1 MKLQSC
7 SLKFFQSFTQIDSK
21 LYAAAT
27 MLLNS
32 THSQNIPE
40 TIKKLKYPAETGRHI
55 ATILGFPSICSLPS
69 FYHSV
74 ACGEIIELAVA
85 VSHFEPVRLYTRPEE
100 ISLAQSML
108 LNTTRGFY
116 GIDIIPIATNHLW
129 VRDTGPVYVQGT
141 TSTSEKQR
149 VAIHFGFNE
158 WGRKGVAEGWP
169 RMTAEQIQENHKF
182 AKQVT
187 DSDSDSSSLISIT
200 SKVCLEGGALVSD
213 GDGTL
218 IVSESSIIG
227 DKRNPG
233 VSKDEIEDELR
244 WLLGVKKIIWFS
256 GFRDLDITDVHADA
270 EVQFVQPGVVVISRP
285 HASAQKE
292 WHAVYQ
298 QVMDVLRGE
307 LDARGRQFEIHTI
320 DEPDPKL
327 VLTSGLGY
335 EEDPATNYVNFYYVN
350 GGVIL
355 PKFGDEET
363 DRRALE
369 TIRKLHPD
377 RIVKQV
383 HVNALPLTGGVIHC
397 ATQPVIEVR

>member
-1 MKLQSC
+1 
-7 SLKFFQSFTQIDSK
+7 
-21 LYAAAT
+21 

-32 THSQNIPE
+32 TRSQNIHE
-40 TIKKLKYPAETGRHI
+40 TIKELKYPAETGRHI

-69 FYHSV
+69 SHHSV
-74 ACGEIIELAVA
+74 ACSEIIGLAVA

-108 LNTTRGFY
+108 SNTTRGSY
-116 GIDIIPIATNHLW
+116 EIEIIPFATNHLW
-129 VRDTGPVYVQGT
+129 VRDTGPVYVQGAT
-141 TSTSEKQR
+141 TKSEKQR

-169 RMTAEQIQENHKF
+169 RMTADQIQENHTF

-233 VSKDEIEDELR
+233 VSKDEIEEELR

-270 EVQFVQPGVVVISRP
+270 EVQFVRPGVVVISRP
-285 HASAQKE
+285 HASARKE
-292 WHAVYQ
+292 WHEVYQ
-298 QVMDVLRGE
+298 QVLDVLRGE

-320 DEPDPKL
+320 DEPNPKL

-355 PKFGDEET
+355 PKFGDEEM
-363 DRRALE
+363 DRKALE
-369 TIRKLHPD
+369 TMQKLHPD
-377 RIVKQV
+377 RIVRQL

>member
-1 MKLQSC
+1 M
-7 SLKFFQSFTQIDSK
+7 FHI
-21 LYAAAT
+21 
-27 MLLNS
+27 S
-32 THSQNIPE
+32 TRSESSHEDIRG
-40 TIKKLKYPAETGRHI
+40 LKYPAETGPHI
-55 ATILGFPSICSLPS
+55 ATILGFPSIHSLPS

-74 ACGEIIELAVA
+74 ACGEIIGLAVA

-100 ISLAQSML
+100 VSLAQSL
-108 LNTTRGFY
+108 LSNTTRGSY
-116 GIDIIPIATNHLW
+116 DIEIIPFATNHLW

-141 TSTSEKQR
+141 TTTSKKQR

-169 RMTAEQIQENHKF
+169 RMTADQIQENHTF
-182 AKQVT
+182 AKH
-187 DSDSDSSSLISIT
+187 
-200 SKVCLEGGALVSD
+200 VCLEGGALVSD

-244 WLLGVKKIIWFS
+244 WILGVKKIIWFA
-256 GFRDLDITDVHADA
+256 GFQDLDITDVHADA
-270 EVQFVQPGVVVISRP
+270 EVQFIRPGVIVVSRP

-292 WHAVYQ
+292 WHEVYQ
-298 QVMDVLRGE
+298 QVMNVLRGE
-307 LDARGRQFEIHTI
+307 IDARGRQFEIHTI
-320 DEPDPKL
+320 DEPDPEL
-327 VLTSGLGY
+327 ILTSGLGY
-335 EEDPATNYVNFYYVN
+335 KEDPATNYVNFYYVN

-355 PKFGDEET
+355 PKFGDEEM

-369 TIRKLHPD
+369 TMQKLHPD

-397 ATQPVIEVR
+397 ATQPVIDVR